1 MNTIVVK
8 KLNQVSYNQTWQ
20 EMQNFTNL
28 RDEQTQD
35 QLWVLEHPPVYTQG
49 QAGKPEHL
57 LNTSHDIPL
66 VQSDRGGQITYHGPG
81 QIVIYLLLDLKRL
94 KLSIRQLVT
103 TIEKSVIKT
112 LGQYNIQAYSDC
124 SAPGI
129 YVDIDKIR
137 HKICSIGLRVRRGCT
152 YHGLALN
159 YNMDLTPFSFINPC
173 GFDKLAI
180 TQISN
185 LNKSVSESNIITT
198 LCAELTNLLGYNQV
212 IETH

>member
-1 MNTIVVK
+1 MNTVVIK
-8 KLNQVSYNQTWQ
+8 QLQNVPYSETWQ
-20 EMQNFTNL
+20 AMQSFTNN
-28 RDEQTQD
+28 RVATTDDE
-35 QLWVLEHPPVYTQG
+35 LWVLEHPPVYTQG

-57 LNTSHDIPL
+57 INTNHNIPV

-94 KLSIRQLVT
+94 KLSIRQLVN
-103 TIEKSVIKT
+103 TIENSVIKT
-112 LGQYNIQAYSDC
+112 LDQYEITSYSDC
-124 SAPGI
+124 AAPGI
-129 YVDIDKIR
+129 YVDINSKK

-159 YNMDLTPFSFINPC
+159 YKMDLTPFASINPC
-173 GFDKLAI
+173 GFNNLAI

-185 LNKSVSESNIITT
+185 LNSLVSKNEIITT

-212 IETH
+212 IK